1 MKKLFLVCALMSYC
15 NLASA
20 QTAPYNVVFDITSSD
35 SNAQKTVIRQ
45 VKGISGERA
54 DAKLEVVVYGGA
66 IDLVLKDKSK
76 HSAAIQELSRNH
88 KASFKVCEGTMK
100 RNNIRPDQL
109 ISGVEMVP
117 DGIYE
122 IISKQKE
129 GWGYIKISP

>member
-1 MKKLFLVCALMSYC
+1 MKKLVLACILVACAQ
-15 NLASA
+15 LASA
-20 QTAPYNVVFDITSSD
+20 QTADYNVVFDITSSD
-35 SNAQKTVIRQ
+35 SNAHKTVIRQ

-54 DAKLEVVVYGGA
+54 DSKLEVVVYGGA

-76 HSAAIQELSRNH
+76 HAAAIQELTKSN

-100 RNNIRPDQL
+100 RNNIRADQL
-109 ISGVEMVP
+109 VTGVEIVP

-122 IISKQKE
+122 IITKQKQ